1 MKMTTET
8 VYTNS
13 FSALTV
19 DWIEAGVSPYLQDS
33 LADYIGTSVDAKV
46 ESNWAFPTSAG
57 LGTINSVKIGLQL
70 FKSGA
75 IADKIKLEVWAN
87 AIWNDMGDIPATNVL
102 EWVETDVSTV
112 LNTWAKI
119 NNCAVRLTS
128 VKPVGASL
136 VYAVR
141 LTRIIDY
148 TNIAQ
153 QILDENRWV
162 IGDISIVNVQSLV
175 DNASHFINLMAG
187 TTIPNIV
194 GDALV
199 ASDNEL
205 TVVKMLTALL
215 IRAYLDRGPNVS
227 LGSISIT
234 SVLTDPQY
242 NLFTDMVTKAIE
254 QLKLDPSGTGGIAF
268 SVGTDDA
275 DLV

>member
-1 MKMTTET
+1 MTIET
-8 VYTNS
+8 SYTNS

-33 LADYIGTSVDAKV
+33 LADYIGTSVDGKV

-187 TTIPNIV
+187 TTIPNLV
-194 GDALV
+194 GDTLV